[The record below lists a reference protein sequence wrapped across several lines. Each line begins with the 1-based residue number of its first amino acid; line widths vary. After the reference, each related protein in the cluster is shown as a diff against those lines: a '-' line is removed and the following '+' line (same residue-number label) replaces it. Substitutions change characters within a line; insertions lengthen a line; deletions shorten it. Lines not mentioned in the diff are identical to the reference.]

1 VQPMQVVRVK
11 TAVGKV
17 DGVVGQGWERMPPD
31 RSARL
36 ALDCDDRPGRP
47 YSGDDK
53 RIDDQGVGLR
63 GCWGPDGELDGPKL
77 PMPDGQ
83 ARNVVGVVSGR

>member
-1 VQPMQVVRVK
+1 MQVVRVK
-11 TAVGKV
+11 KAVGKV

-47 YSGDDK
+47 Y
-53 RIDDQGVGLR
+53 
-63 GCWGPDGELDGPKL
+63 
-77 PMPDGQ
+77 
-83 ARNVVGVVSGR
+83 